1 MYCFDV
7 RCNIVYA
14 AGVILFNSLST
25 WNGHCAKLP
34 KIPVSP
40 AELQALRA
48 VGCVEP
54 ASKKANLISA
64 EDLVGMLQGIK
75 RSDLVS
81 LVQQLLSAA
90 GTPLSQ
96 TLAIVPAPTHTH
108 GNNNNNN
115 TTTTTNNTTKV
126 SQNQNTGFAAALA
139 AISHLSMPDAVND
152 EPQLSQPVYQTTS
165 EQNQHTGMF
174 LLPHQMPPAAT
185 PITAPDLTPTPA
197 TISLGDKPKTAF
209 KKYSLD
215 ERHFSPIFELQLAQ
229 LQSFWMSPSS
239 LKRQQ
244 NPVNIV
250 TYNKCR

>member
-1 MYCFDV
+1 
-7 RCNIVYA
+7 
-14 AGVILFNSLST
+14 
-25 WNGHCAKLP
+25 
-34 KIPVSP
+34 
-40 AELQALRA
+40 
-48 VGCVEP
+48 VEP

-75 RSDLVS
+75 RSDLVL
-81 LVQQLLSAA
+81 LVQHLLSAT

-96 TLAIVPAPTHTH
+96 TPAVVLAAHTH
-108 GNNNNNN
+108 GNNNN
-115 TTTTTNNTTKV
+115 TTTTTTSNTTKV
-126 SQNQNTGFAAALA
+126 SQNQNTGVAAAPA
-139 AISHLSMPDAVND
+139 ATSHLSMPDVVID

-174 LLPHQMPPAAT
+174 LLSHQMSPAAT
-185 PITAPDLTPTPA
+185 PITVPDLTPTPA

-215 ERHFSPIFELQLAQ
+215 ERHFSPVFELQLAQ

-250 TYNKCR
+250 TYNKRR